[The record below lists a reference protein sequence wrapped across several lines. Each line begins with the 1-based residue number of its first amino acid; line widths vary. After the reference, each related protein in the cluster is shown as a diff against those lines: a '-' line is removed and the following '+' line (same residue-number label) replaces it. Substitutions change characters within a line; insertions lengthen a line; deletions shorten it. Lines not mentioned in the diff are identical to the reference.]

1 MVDIVTEQ
9 GTKLSDLEAAVPVAV
24 DAALDAG
31 ASAEDI
37 QAASQG
43 KAGVELIETK
53 MLSGEFDESDLTPSA
68 YEGMV
73 ESENPYDQN
82 FNYDDNQRATA
93 ATNAAILGISRGV
106 DLQGAYDD
114 ALARSPEESKEVIR
128 SLALGE
134 LEDEFGGALQ
144 LLTENVPESL
154 DEDTLELQRQ
164 FREELDQLEPTNN
177 VLNYYRGF
185 AKAMNSG
192 DQFSQ
197 EQVDD
202 IAFAKYTQDRISKIF
217 DDDYGILD
225 AGMDFA
231 GMMFVPNLSY
241 DTAELSSEL
250 GLDSY
255 AGSYINSGEFLAKVR
270 SVVAD
275 PEIPL
280 QQRMK
285 FFDKLADQLADIDS
299 NKQKQVLLL
308 MGMAG
313 LEQEEATDF
322 DLQADKFDQVTGG
335 LFLGSRVVKVVRSMN
350 NLVQLADAADVRTM
364 GVVMN
369 VASSSDEGAKAIG
382 VPRVHALATVDP
394 RTTVLGD
401 ILEGAPANVASKVR
415 DQLEIIDDLAKEAVN
430 LADEGLDLSK
440 AEKVAAT
447 TDRVTT
453 LARQDDIENVI
464 GTPTSKGIDISYDL
478 LVPVAARHTPPV
490 DPILAGFTK
499 QNNKAKDAAD
509 VAEARLQSTIAEFG
523 EGSAEV
529 RAVTVA
535 SNDAARTFR
544 DTTDTLTEYQTRK
557 GITEEDAPSL
567 VSTGTEA
574 TVKREKVVQT
584 MPYLVDDITGGFKQD
599 KVTFIGQAFNKVLSP
614 NFLQGADKERI
625 VQGFERVMFQGSKI
639 KGDFNKALNVATKG
653 LNKQNAEN
661 VSNMLL
667 KGDDDAKA
675 YSYKELVEDGVG
687 GNYLTAKEFT
697 AYQGIRRVMDNAW
710 VIKNAE
716 TRKKLVARD
725 IKEITI
731 DDQKLLT
738 KPLRKL
744 GAAKQ
749 AYKESPHKSIV
760 IPTPPAGVTSRL
772 DNIDD
777 DTLEDFYDLGYQLT
791 RGDTMGTWFKNGD
804 TNSAWALVKANEI
817 KELPAIVMNKQAGYV
832 TRVYKDANFFVKQ
845 NRIVS
850 IDGVKKVMG
859 QRTLRYFDNMTD
871 AQKHIDNLAV
881 SARNKGEDF
890 DEKQYNVLADREI
903 RESELETDGIDMFGG
918 LYTGSRGDKPLKF
931 GLDGAE
937 GSRQDAIESI
947 QNYVNHIGN
956 RYPMAEYRLGVEK
969 AWMNDAKNHKLLPAS
984 FRGSFSEAAPVVNQ
998 AAGDPR
1004 IKTKLINAHD
1014 HISFMVKTPTLGE
1027 QQIQG
1032 LIRSIGKSLE
1042 GNKATKGLAKYVYR
1056 LDHQDPVDG
1065 LRGATF
1071 NLMLGM
1077 YNWSQVLVQGFGA
1090 TVALSIH
1097 PVHGLKALPKM
1108 VAFGLLD
1115 NIKNPKALGGAIKYL
1130 EDAKGLKGF
1139 FAGDLAEDYSL
1150 WKKTGLYESVV
1161 NTNADVSAVMQGL
1174 PYDAGVLRKIWVNG
1188 TLPFKMGEL
1197 ANMRISFSTALG
1209 KWKSLNKGKAV
1220 TDTDLKHIVGRAEQL
1235 RLQMSSANKAQYQ
1248 KGLMSVPTQFMQIN
1262 AKFIEA
1268 VAGDNFTLVEK
1279 LRLFAGQG
1287 ALFGAAG
1294 IPFGDAIYNQVM
1306 EFSGRDITKMTEE
1319 ELIAERRG
1327 VIGWVFNHQLGLNS
1341 AITSRTA
1348 IGSGIVDQMVKYS
1361 TEPMES
1367 YKILLGPSA
1376 STVDRAINVV
1386 ETAFNV
1392 GKIAYRSE
1400 NLTQANYGMLSKVMA
1415 ESVLKMPSSTRNILL
1430 AYHLRESGIF
1440 RSSKGKFVYQED
1452 VETGTL
1458 IMQSLGF
1465 SNQDY
1470 ADYWDSVMD
1479 EKARARIK
1487 DDTVTA
1493 VTNMYLGLFNAA
1505 NTNEEEQAAY
1515 DMGISAMLQ
1524 SFPDLA
1530 DRIEILDAVQGR
1542 ILEGRDPKGK
1552 QIKKVI
1558 ANSLSELSKAGSEYN
1573 PLAVRQ
1579 LEEERN
1585 ANE

>member
-1 MVDIVTEQ
+1 MVDITTEQ
-9 GTKLSDLEAAVPVAV
+9 GTKLSDLEADFPVAV

-31 ASAEDI
+31 SSAEDI
-37 QAASQG
+37 KAVANN
-43 KAGVELIETK
+43 KAGVEVLETK

-73 ESENPYDQN
+73 ESDNPYDQN
-82 FNYDDNQRATA
+82 FIYDDNQRATA

-144 LLTENVPESL
+144 LLTEHVPESL
-154 DEDTLELQRQ
+154 DEDALELQRQ
-164 FREELDQLEPTNN
+164 FKEELDQLEPTNN

-185 AKAMNSG
+185 AKAMNNG

-225 AGMDFA
+225 GGMDLA

-255 AGSYINSGEFLAKVR
+255 AGSYINSGEFLAKIR

-275 PEIPL
+275 PEIPV

-285 FFDKLADQLADIDS
+285 FFDKLADQLSDIES

-308 MGMAG
+308 MGVAG
-313 LEQEEATDF
+313 MNQQEETDF

-335 LFLGSRVVKVVRSMN
+335 LFLGSRIIKVVRSMN
-350 NLVQLADAADVRTM
+350 NLMQLSHAADVRTM
-364 GVVMN
+364 GVVMH
-369 VASSSDEGAKAIG
+369 VASSSDEGAKAMGI
-382 VPRVHALATVDP
+382 PRVHALATVDP
-394 RTTVLGD
+394 RTAVLGD

-415 DQLEIIDDLAKEAVN
+415 DQLTIIDDLAKEAIN
-430 LADEGLDLSK
+430 IADEGLDLSK

-478 LVPVAARHTPPV
+478 LVPVAARHTPPL
-490 DPILAGFTK
+490 DPLLAGFTK
-499 QNNKAKDAAD
+499 QNNKAKEAVD
-509 VAEARLQSTIAEFG
+509 VAEAKLQNTITEFG

-529 RAVTVA
+529 RAVTTA
-535 SNDAARTFR
+535 SNDAARTFK

-557 GITEEDAPSL
+557 GIAEEDAPSL

-584 MPYLVDDITGGFKQD
+584 MPYLVDDITGGFKQN
-599 KVTFIGQAFNKVLSP
+599 KVTFIGQTFNKVLSP
-614 NFLQGADKERI
+614 NFLQGADKGRL

-639 KGDFNKALNVATKG
+639 KGDFNQALNLATKG
-653 LNKQNAEN
+653 LNKENAEN
-661 VSNMLL
+661 ISNMLL

-697 AYQGIRRVMDNAW
+697 AYQGVRRVMDNAW
-710 VIKNAE
+710 VVKNAE

-731 DDQKLLT
+731 NEQKLLT

-744 GAAKQ
+744 AAAKQ

-760 IPTPPAGVTSRL
+760 IPTPPAGISTKL

-777 DTLEDFYDLGYQLT
+777 DSLENFYDLGYQLT

-845 NRIVS
+845 NRIIS
-850 IDGVKKVMG
+850 IDGVKKIMG
-859 QRTLRYFDNMTD
+859 QRTLRYFDNATD
-871 AQKHIDNLAV
+871 AQKHINNLAA
-881 SARNKGEDF
+881 SARNKGDDF

-931 GLDGAE
+931 GLEGVE

-956 RYPMAEYRLGVEK
+956 RYPVAEYRLGIEK
-969 AWMNDAKNHKLLPAS
+969 AWMNQAKNDKMLPAS
-984 FRGSFSEAAPVVNQ
+984 FRGSFSEALPVVQ
-998 AAGDPR
+998 HAAGDTR
-1004 IKTKLINAHD
+1004 VKTKLVGAHQ
-1014 HISFMVKTPTLGE
+1014 HIEFMIKTPTLGE
-1027 QQIQG
+1027 QNLQG
-1032 LIRSIGKSLE
+1032 LVRSIGKSLE
-1042 GNKATKGLAKYVYR
+1042 GTKAKGLAKYVYR
-1056 LDHQDPVDG
+1056 LDHNDPIDA

-1090 TVALSIH
+1090 TIALSIH
-1097 PVHGLKALPKM
+1097 PVHGLKAIPKM
-1108 VAFGLLD
+1108 LGFGYLD
-1115 NIKNPKALGGAIKYL
+1115 NIKNPKALDGAIKFL
-1130 EDAKGLKGF
+1130 ANNKALDV
-1139 FAGDLAEDYSL
+1139 GDLAEDYRL

-1188 TLPFKMGEL
+1188 TLPFKIGEL
-1197 ANMRISFSTALG
+1197 ANMRISFATALS
-1209 KWKSLNKGKAV
+1209 KWKSINKGKAV

-1248 KGLMSVPTQFMQIN
+1248 KGISSVPTQFLQIN

-1268 VAGDNFTLVEK
+1268 VAGDNFTTAEK

-1306 EFSGRDITKMTEE
+1306 ELSGRDITKMTEE

-1348 IGSGIVDQMVKYS
+1348 IGSGIVDTVIKYA

-1376 STVDRAINVV
+1376 STFDRAVNVV
-1386 ETAFNV
+1386 QTALNV

-1400 NLTQANYGMLSKVMA
+1400 NLTQANYGMLSKVMF
-1415 ESVLKMPSSTRNILL
+1415 ESVFKMPSSTRNIIL

-1440 RSSKGKFVYQED
+1440 RSAKGKFVYQED
-1452 VETGTL
+1452 IETGTL

-1479 EKARARIK
+1479 EKSRARVK
-1487 DDTVTA
+1487 DATVTA

-1505 NTNEEEQAAY
+1505 DTNEEEQEAY

-1530 DRIEILDAVQGR
+1530 DRVEILNAVQGR

-1552 QIKKVI
+1552 QIKKII
-1558 ANSLSELSKAGSEYN
+1558 ANSLSKLSKAGSEYN